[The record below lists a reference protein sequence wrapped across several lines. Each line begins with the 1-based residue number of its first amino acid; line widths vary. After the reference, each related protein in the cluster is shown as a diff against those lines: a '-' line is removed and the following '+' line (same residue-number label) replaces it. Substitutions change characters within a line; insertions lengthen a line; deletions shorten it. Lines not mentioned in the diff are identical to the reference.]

1 MTETEIDMM
10 KADMDAL
17 AYLCRRMLETNE
29 KLRADLRE
37 ARMQAISDGC
47 QFQELCEK
55 LSAVE
60 AERDGLLDGLR
71 TLPGIQSI
79 NTQARAAE

>member
-1 MTETEIDMM
+1 MTETDTEMM
-10 KADMDAL
+10 QADMDAL

-29 KLRADLRE
+29 RLRAELRE

-60 AERDGLLDGLR
+60 AERDNLR
-71 TLPGIQSI
+71 ALSGIYNQSI

>member
-29 KLRADLRE
+29 KLRAELRE
-37 ARMQAISDGC
+37 A
-47 QFQELCEK
+47 K
-55 LSAVE
+55 
-60 AERDGLLDGLR
+60 AERDGLREENNKLARQSLY
-71 TLPGIQSI
+71 TSQSI
-79 NTQARAAE
+79 NTQAQFQP